1 MKRIGTNGGRF
12 INPVAIYR
20 IMNIMKENPK
30 KIFTMSE
37 LWIDKKNKGHLILL
51 KKLGLIEQTDYYYD
65 RKNRNGTYVR
75 LKSGVKGWR
84 LK

>member
-1 MKRIGTNGGRF
+1 MRIGTNGGRF

-37 LWIDKKNKGHLILL
+37 LWIEKKNKGHLILL
-51 KKLGLIEQTDYYYD
+51 KKLGLIEQVDYYYQ
-65 RKNRNGTYVR
+65 RKTRNGTLTR
-75 LKSGVKGWR
+75 SRGAFKGWR